1 MPKTGI
7 FLKTVKILEQSDK
20 KENAFQQ
27 ADVYGP
33 EKEAWRQDGHY
44 FSKEEAEQLLKEGAL
59 HIELIDE

>member
-1 MPKTGI
+1 MPRIGI
-7 FLKTVKILEQSDK
+7 SSSLVKVLEQLEKREKNS
-20 KENAFQQ
+20 QQ

-59 HIELIDE
+59 HIELINE